1 MARKRI
7 VNSEMAASSGP
18 ASAVPVR
25 RVASR
30 RTILSKHAAENPDS
44 GKNPSIPEPASPAY
58 EPSHQEIAALAYSYW
73 EQRGCQ
79 GGSSEEDWARA
90 QHALR
95 QRAAAAVA

>member
-7 VNSEMAASSGP
+7 LNSEIAASSGP
-18 ASAVPVR
+18 ASAAPVR
-25 RVASR
+25 RVPSR
-30 RTILSKHAAENPDS
+30 RTIVSKHVAENLDS
-44 GKNPSIPEPASPAY
+44 GKNPSVPQPVSPAY

-79 GGSSEEDWARA
+79 GGSSDEDWARA
-90 QHALR
+90 QRALR